1 MTRRLAIA
9 IGLATLALPSL
20 AQEHAYDYQ
29 DESGSAW
36 SDEPAP
42 PGDGTYGEYP
52 ADEARAGV
60 DVNVDMATPDASVT
74 FDTFRDGLAPYGEWM
89 DVPNYGRVWRPAR
102 VAAGWRPYYYGRW
115 EWTDEGWLWVS
126 DEPWGWAAYHYGR
139 WAYEPYYGWVW
150 APGYQ
155 WAPAWVTWR
164 TSPDYIGWA
173 PLAPGFSV
181 FVSAYPVSF
190 SWWTFVPCARFVAV
204 PVFAAAV
211 PFAHVRNIYHAAVPA
226 PPRARVFGAVAPAWG
241 GPARPFVE
249 RSIGRPIAPV
259 RVQPVASASA
269 VAGAA
274 RPGVVPIYRP
284 EVRPAPAGG
293 RPAVAAPTRPWS
305 GAPGRAGVAPAPGPG
320 MSAPGRAGVVPAPHP
335 GSAPGRAGI
344 APAPGPSTPAPGQGA
359 VRQAPPPRGNNS
371 WRGAPPAS
379 QGPAP
384 AGRPEGRGIR
394 PQQSAPQPRRGPP
407 TGTQRMMAPP
417 ASSSSVHFAPAP
429 RAQLQGSVGSHGSAQ
444 VQRGGSAQVQRGGS
458 AQVQRGGG
466 AQVQRGSG
474 GHPAAPSHGGGHR

>member
-9 IGLATLALPSL
+9 LGLATLALPTL

-42 PGDGTYGEYP
+42 PGDGTYNEYP
-52 ADEARAGV
+52 AEDARARV

-74 FDTFRDGLAPYGEWM
+74 FDTFRDGLAPYGEWV
-89 DVPNYGRVWRPAR
+89 DVPNYGHVWRPAH

-139 WAYEPYYGWVW
+139 WAHEPYYGWVW

-181 FVSAYPVSF
+181 FVSAYPVAF
-190 SWWTFVPCARFVAV
+190 TWWTFVPCTRFVAV

-211 PFAHVRNIYHAAVPA
+211 PFAHVQSIYHAAVPA

-269 VAGAA
+269 LAA
-274 RPGVVPIYRP
+274 T
-284 EVRPAPAGG
+284 
-293 RPAVAAPTRPWS
+293 PTSP
-305 GAPGRAGVAPAPGPG
+305 
-320 MSAPGRAGVVPAPHP
+320 
-335 GSAPGRAGI
+335 
-344 APAPGPSTPAPGQGA
+344 
-359 VRQAPPPRGNNS
+359 
-371 WRGAPPAS
+371 
-379 QGPAP
+379 
-384 AGRPEGRGIR
+384 
-394 PQQSAPQPRRGPP
+394 
-407 TGTQRMMAPP
+407 
-417 ASSSSVHFAPAP
+417 
-429 RAQLQGSVGSHGSAQ
+429 
-444 VQRGGSAQVQRGGS
+444 
-458 AQVQRGGG
+458 
-466 AQVQRGSG
+466 
-474 GHPAAPSHGGGHR
+474 